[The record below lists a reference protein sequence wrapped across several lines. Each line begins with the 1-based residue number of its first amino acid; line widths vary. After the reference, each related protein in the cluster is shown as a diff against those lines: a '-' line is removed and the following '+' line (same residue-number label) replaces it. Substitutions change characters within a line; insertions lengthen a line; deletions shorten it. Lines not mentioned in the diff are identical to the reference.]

1 MKILKI
7 ALPIL
12 VVVLVGASGWWYVST
27 YGLPWGS
34 NKASLADTTRQFDD
48 DADGLPID
56 LEKVFRTDSTK
67 FDSDDDGYGDGEE
80 VFNGYNPTGSG
91 TIDPM
96 TVADATSLDEALSGR
111 RDAACLMKVKR
122 SDADMEISVQLYFK
136 GAKFRQDLSP
146 LSRGVPAENNLMLIR
161 NGDVV
166 YFGTNAKP
174 KEWIQLAY
182 SEKDGLAKNEVISL
196 EGQAL
201 LTKKASIDELKP
213 ELVVCWNAVLDD
225 QLFTVPSDAILSIDQ
240 LKKEAE
246 KNKQT
251 SDDVSK

>member
-7 ALPIL
+7 ALPVL
-12 VVVLVGASGWWYVST
+12 VVALLAASGWWYVST
-27 YGLPWGS
+27 YGLPWS
-34 NKASLADTTRQFDD
+34 KTTASLADTTRMLDE
-48 DADGLPID
+48 DADGLPVD
-56 LEKVFRTDSTK
+56 LEKVFRTDSSK
-67 FDSDDDGYGDGEE
+67 FDTDGDGYGDGEE
-80 VFNGYNPTGSG
+80 AFNGYNPSG
-91 TIDPM
+91 AGKIDPM
-96 TVADATSLDEALSGR
+96 NVADATSLEEALSGR

-122 SDADMEISVQLYFK
+122 SDADMEVAVRLYYK

-174 KEWIQLAY
+174 KEWIQLEY

-196 EGQAL
+196 EGQTL
-201 LTKKASIDELKP
+201 LTKKASIDELNP
-213 ELVVCWNAVLDD
+213 EMIVCWNTLLDED
-225 QLFTVPSDAILSIDQ
+225 LFSVPADSILTIDQ

-246 KNKQT
+246 KSKQSSNDT
-251 SDDVSK
+251 SN